1 MGSCEGGFSGY
12 ENLAVVCHVIL
23 YFVSDETTTSL
34 MKICLPSFSIP
45 SGGVSTFGPL
55 IIKGFGYDQFTSIL
69 FNMPFGA
76 VQLIATMGG
85 AWLAMVWKLKG
96 PVLMLLSVPPI
107 IGCVMLLIIAHDA
120 AHRGPLLVGYYLVS
134 PLQIFEEARFT
145 NVCVKISVYPG
156 ISKIHQHVGPC
167 SFY

>member
-1 MGSCEGGFSGY
+1 MLIDS
-12 ENLAVVCHVIL
+12 
-23 YFVSDETTTSL
+23 
-34 MKICLPSFSIP
+34 SIP

-85 AWLAMVWKLKG
+85 AWLAMVWKVKG

-134 PLQIFEEARFT
+134 LLHYSRMFALLI
-145 NVCVKISVYPG
+145 CVIRYLST
-156 ISKIHQHVGPC
+156 QE
-167 SFY
+167 